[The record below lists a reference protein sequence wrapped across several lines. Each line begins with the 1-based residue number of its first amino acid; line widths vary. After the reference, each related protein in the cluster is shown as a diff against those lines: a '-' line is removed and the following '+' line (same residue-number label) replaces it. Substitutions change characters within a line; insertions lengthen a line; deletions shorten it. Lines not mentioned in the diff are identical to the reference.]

1 MIGVAARQVP
11 DPGAVTLDHLAHWV
25 PDIDAA
31 AARLEQLGF
40 ALTPYS
46 RQLMPP
52 VPGADPAPAGTAN
65 RCIMLE
71 QGYVEI
77 LTPEGDTPN
86 AATLRQGIQRHVG
99 VHLVCFGAADAD
111 DTAARLAQHG
121 FQPLPPVHLQ
131 RRIGTETGEGLA
143 RFTVLRLPPGVM
155 EEGRIQYCVHHTP
168 ELLWQQRWLDHPNGA
183 VGLASVMMLVAKPRD
198 AARRYE
204 RFLGRRAEPIAD
216 HDVAFHLERGSL
228 TLMEKAPGLPKP
240 PSLPCIAS
248 YVVRVRDIEKTWRL
262 LQHNKAG
269 AKRNRHD
276 VISVDGGP
284 AVGATIVF
292 QG

>member
-11 DPGAVTLDHLAHWV
+11 DSGEVVLDHLAHWV
-25 PDIDAA
+25 PDIDVAA
-31 AARLEQLGF
+31 QRLEQLGF
-40 ALTPYS
+40 TLTPYS
-46 RQLMPP
+46 SQLMPP
-52 VPGADPAPAGTAN
+52 IPGADPAPAGTGN

-71 QGYVEI
+71 QGYIEI

-86 AATLRQGIQRHVG
+86 AETLRKGMERYVG
-99 VHLVCFGAADAD
+99 VHLVCFGSSDAGE
-111 DTAARLAQHG
+111 TTARLTQGG
-121 FQPLPPVHLQ
+121 FAPLAPVHLQ

-168 ELLWQQRWLDHPNGA
+168 ELLWQQRWLEHPNGA
-183 VGLASVMMLVAKPRD
+183 IGLASVMMLVPKPQD

-204 RFLGRRAEPIAD
+204 HFLGRPAERIAS
-216 HDVAFHLERGSL
+216 HDVAFNLDRGAV
-228 TLMEKAPGLPKP
+228 TLMEKAPGLPPP
-240 PSLPCIAS
+240 PSLPFIAS
-248 YVVRVRDIEKTWRL
+248 YVVRVRDIEATWRY
-262 LQHNKAG
+262 LQHAKAG

-276 VISVDGGP
+276 VISVDLGP
-284 AVGATIVF
+284 ALGATVVF